1 MSGHFIQLRKIEVD
15 DQHTDY
21 WLGASRA
28 EMLYFS
34 GKYSDLLCLREPDR
48 LQSFGPSGR
57 PKNSNSVAKTPETL
71 QSCEALRVM
80 AQAGNPQKTA
90 KN

>member
-1 MSGHFIQLRKIEVD
+1 MFGHFLQFRKIEVSAQD
-15 DQHTDY
+15 TDY
-21 WLGASRA
+21 SLGPARA
-28 EMLYFS
+28 ETHYSLD
-34 GKYSDLLCLREPDR
+34 KYSDLICRREPDR
-48 LQSFGPSGR
+48 LQSLDPSGR

-71 QSCEALRVM
+71 QAREALRVM